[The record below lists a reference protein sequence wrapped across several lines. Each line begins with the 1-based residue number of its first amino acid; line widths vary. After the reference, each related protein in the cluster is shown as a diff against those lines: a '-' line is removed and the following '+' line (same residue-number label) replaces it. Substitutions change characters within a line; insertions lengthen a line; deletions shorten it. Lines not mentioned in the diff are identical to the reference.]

1 MVATFAC
8 NKARPPE
15 ILDYA
20 SPLQQPKK
28 TWHAPSVMAPD
39 RSGDGPNVPTSHSP
53 MLPLPLP
60 LPAPLP
66 QGEGT
71 RAWGMQAAS
80 ARASGEHSTAAA
92 WEEATASWGTT
103 GGVPKPP
110 TTSRQGLWVEPMEVE
125 GGAATDATGTEEPE
139 YAGGGGRSAKG
150 KGTLETRDKRRGGGG
165 GDEMQTDAE
174 TKPYGMVGPCEAL
187 GPRQDGNH
195 NENEVQ

>member
-1 MVATFAC
+1 M
-8 NKARPPE
+8 
-15 ILDYA
+15 
-20 SPLQQPKK
+20 
-28 TWHAPSVMAPD
+28 
-39 RSGDGPNVPTSHSP
+39 PTSHSP

-92 WEEATASWGTT
+92 WEEATASRGTT

-125 GGAATDATGTEEPE
+125 GGAASDAAGAEEPN

-165 GDEMQTDAE
+165 WGRRDADGCRNE
-174 TKPYGMVGPCEAL
+174 TLRMVGPCEAL

>member
-1 MVATFAC
+1 
-8 NKARPPE
+8 
-15 ILDYA
+15 
-20 SPLQQPKK
+20 
-28 TWHAPSVMAPD
+28 
-39 RSGDGPNVPTSHSP
+39 

-92 WEEATASWGTT
+92 WEEATASRGTT

-125 GGAATDATGTEEPE
+125 GGAASDATGTEEPK
-139 YAGGGGRSAKG
+139 YAGGGGRSAKT
-150 KGTLETRDKRRGGGG
+150 KAPLETRDNKGRGPQTEAEGKPHGGWGVARRWDQDKMG
-165 GDEMQTDAE
+165 AR
-174 TKPYGMVGPCEAL
+174 TKT
-187 GPRQDGNH
+187 
-195 NENEVQ
+195 